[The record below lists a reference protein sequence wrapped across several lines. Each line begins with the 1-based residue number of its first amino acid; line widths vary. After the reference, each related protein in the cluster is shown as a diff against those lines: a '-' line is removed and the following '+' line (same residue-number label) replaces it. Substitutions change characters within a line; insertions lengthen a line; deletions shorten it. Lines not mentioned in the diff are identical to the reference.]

1 MPGWLSYLPAFSN
14 DPAEA
19 LLLMLELV
27 ALCRVWRGADAGS
40 QLPEVDMPK
49 VKDRLEVAI
58 HKTPS
63 LLSFSVLPPCVSTH
77 IVMA

>member
-1 MPGWLSYLPAFSN
+1 MTAKP
-14 DPAEA
+14 

-27 ALCRVWRGADAGS
+27 ALRRVWKGADAGS
-40 QLPEVDMPK
+40 QLPEVDVPK

-63 LLSFSVLPPCVSTH
+63 LLSFSVLSPCVSTH
-77 IVMA
+77 QVMA